1 MHIVAYH
8 VLMEDENMEF
18 YVDLDGK
25 FEIPLLSAMVHIH
38 KLYFVRFVTFEAL
51 FVHGKLYACPQSKRV
66 MKIIVGREI
75 LCTWPGSLRVLL

>member
-25 FEIPLLSAMVHIH
+25 FEIPLLSAGFI
-38 KLYFVRFVTFEAL
+38 YTS
-51 FVHGKLYACPQSKRV
+51 Y
-66 MKIIVGREI
+66 I
-75 LCTWPGSLRVLL
+75 L

>member
-18 YVDLDGK
+18 YVDLDEK

-38 KLYFVRFVTFEAL
+38 KL
-51 FVHGKLYACPQSKRV
+51 
-66 MKIIVGREI
+66 
-75 LCTWPGSLRVLL
+75 

>member
-38 KLYFVRFVTFEAL
+38 KLYFVRFVPFEAL
-51 FVHGKLYACPQSKRV
+51 FVHGKLYAVPNLKGWWKS
-66 MKIIVGREI
+66 
-75 LCTWPGSLRVLL
+75 VLVVKYFVLGLGAL

>member
-18 YVDLDGK
+18 YVDLDWK

-51 FVHGKLYACPQSKRV
+51 FVHGKLYAVPNLNDHAYLVICMWVENYR
-66 MKIIVGREI
+66 IR
-75 LCTWPGSLRVLL
+75 